1 MNFESRIDFFSA
13 FQIFPF
19 LVVKYIFIFLFYFLP
34 VPLFIRMRRLV
45 MLLYRLLL
53 VSSFVLTILGAK
65 IGRGEID
72 DEGDTETDQEI
83 EDEDNNF
90 NLGDLKSPPV

>member
-1 MNFESRIDFFSA
+1 
-13 FQIFPF
+13 
-19 LVVKYIFIFLFYFLP
+19 
-34 VPLFIRMRRLV
+34 MRRLV

-72 DEGDTETDQEI
+72 DESDTEADQEI

>member
-1 MNFESRIDFFSA
+1 
-13 FQIFPF
+13 
-19 LVVKYIFIFLFYFLP
+19 
-34 VPLFIRMRRLV
+34 MRRLV

-72 DEGDTETDQEI
+72 DEGDTEADQEI

>member
-1 MNFESRIDFFSA
+1 
-13 FQIFPF
+13 
-19 LVVKYIFIFLFYFLP
+19 
-34 VPLFIRMRRLV
+34 

-65 IGRGEID
+65 IGRGEVE
-72 DEGDTETDQEI
+72 DEGDNEADQEN
-83 EDEDNNF
+83 EDTEDTNF

>member
-1 MNFESRIDFFSA
+1 M
-13 FQIFPF
+13 
-19 LVVKYIFIFLFYFLP
+19 P

-72 DEGDTETDQEI
+72 DEGDTEADQEI

>member
-1 MNFESRIDFFSA
+1 
-13 FQIFPF
+13 
-19 LVVKYIFIFLFYFLP
+19 
-34 VPLFIRMRRLV
+34 MRRLV

-72 DEGDTETDQEI
+72 SDEGDTEADQEI
-83 EDEDNNF
+83 DNEDNNF
-90 NLGDLKSPPV
+90 NLGDLKSPPVYVIKPKFDLIK

>member
-1 MNFESRIDFFSA
+1 
-13 FQIFPF
+13 
-19 LVVKYIFIFLFYFLP
+19 
-34 VPLFIRMRRLV
+34 MRRLV

-65 IGRGEID
+65 IGRGEVE
-72 DEGDTETDQEI
+72 DEGDNEADQEN
-83 EDEDNNF
+83 EDTEDTNF

>member
-1 MNFESRIDFFSA
+1 
-13 FQIFPF
+13 
-19 LVVKYIFIFLFYFLP
+19 
-34 VPLFIRMRRLV
+34 

-72 DEGDTETDQEI
+72 DESDTEADQEI

-90 NLGDLKSPPV
+90 NLGDLKSPPVYVIKPKFDLT

>member
-1 MNFESRIDFFSA
+1 
-13 FQIFPF
+13 
-19 LVVKYIFIFLFYFLP
+19 
-34 VPLFIRMRRLV
+34 

-72 DEGDTETDQEI
+72 DESDTEADQEI

>member
-1 MNFESRIDFFSA
+1 
-13 FQIFPF
+13 
-19 LVVKYIFIFLFYFLP
+19 
-34 VPLFIRMRRLV
+34 

-65 IGRGEID
+65 IGRGETD
-72 DEGDTETDQEI
+72 DEGDTEADQEI

-90 NLGDLKSPPV
+90 NLGDLKSPPM

>member
-1 MNFESRIDFFSA
+1 
-13 FQIFPF
+13 
-19 LVVKYIFIFLFYFLP
+19 
-34 VPLFIRMRRLV
+34 

-72 DEGDTETDQEI
+72 SDEDDTEADQEI
-83 EDEDNNF
+83 ENEDNNF

>member
-1 MNFESRIDFFSA
+1 
-13 FQIFPF
+13 
-19 LVVKYIFIFLFYFLP
+19 
-34 VPLFIRMRRLV
+34 MRRLV

-65 IGRGEID
+65 IGRGETD
-72 DEGDTETDQEI
+72 DEGDTEADQEI

>member
-1 MNFESRIDFFSA
+1 
-13 FQIFPF
+13 
-19 LVVKYIFIFLFYFLP
+19 
-34 VPLFIRMRRLV
+34 